1 MPMNLSL
8 GLGLGGI
15 PVSEGVG
22 VPAGYSLVTYNGELV
37 TYNGKRVLTDG
48 RALYV
53 EV

>member
-1 MPMNLSL
+1 MKTSTRLLLTLNK
-8 GLGLGGI
+8 
-15 PVSEGVG
+15 GVG

-53 EV
+53 EA